1 MDQPSIREL
10 LTAVRDFLE
19 TRAMPELKGH
29 TAFHARVAA
38 NALGIVARQLELY
51 GQASEGETERL
62 VALLGHDGTLEE
74 LNREL
79 CARIRAGEFTLETPG
94 LAAPSRNDDARQSRH
109 RPTGLFGVE
118 GFQIALS
125 SADAI
130 QRLARKNA
138 KRSATA
144 RESPSGV

>member
-10 LTAVRDFLE
+10 VTAVRDFLE

-51 GQASEGETERL
+51 GHASEEETKRL
-62 VALLGHDGTLEE
+62 AALLGHDGSLED

-79 CARIRAGEFTLETPG
+79 CARIRSGEFTLETPG
-94 LAAPSRNDDARQSRH
+94 LAVHMEATTRDKVAIDQPNYS
-109 RPTGLFGVE
+109 GLK
-118 GFQIALS
+118 QA
-125 SADAI
+125 
-130 QRLARKNA
+130 LAR
-138 KRSATA
+138 SL
-144 RESPSGV
+144 